1 MTLSTPIRP
10 KPLRGLRL
18 TRYTRREPARPAA
31 PQEAVTPFPSA
42 QPVPAQSVLMVDLA
56 SPEGRIWWAVGV
68 GDTLAEALAFAQDSC
83 PTDTNW
89 QPIRW
94 NDLYG
99 D

>member
-1 MTLSTPIRP
+1 
-10 KPLRGLRL
+10 
-18 TRYTRREPARPAA
+18 
-31 PQEAVTPFPSA
+31 
-42 QPVPAQSVLMVDLA
+42 MVDVT
-56 SPEGRIWWAVGV
+56 SPEGRTWWAVGI

-83 PTDTNW
+83 PTDTTW